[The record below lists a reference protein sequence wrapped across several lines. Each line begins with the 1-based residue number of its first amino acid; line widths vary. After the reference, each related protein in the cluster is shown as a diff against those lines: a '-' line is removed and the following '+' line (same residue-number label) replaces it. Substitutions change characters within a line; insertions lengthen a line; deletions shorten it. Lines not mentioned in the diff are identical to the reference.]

1 MINENWAYVAAV
13 INVVGTITY
22 VVDMFGGRARPNRVT
37 WGVLSIAPIIAF
49 ASMLSQGVSLA
60 QSIVT
65 FSVGFSPLIIF
76 VASFFV
82 KYPAWQIKRF
92 DIGCGLLSIVGL
104 LLWWLTG
111 DGNVAI
117 VFSILADGLAF
128 LPTLVKSYFHPETES
143 PWTFFASE
151 IATVLGLFT
160 ITKWNFEHFG
170 FQAYIF
176 VSNLLAILL
185 IYFKLGLVLSPPK
198 GPKIG
203 RVR

>member
-13 INVVGTITY
+13 INVAGTITY
-22 VVDMFGGRARPNRVT
+22 VVDMFRGRARPNRVT

-76 VASFFV
+76 VASFLV

-198 GPKIG
+198 KPKN
-203 RVR
+203 R